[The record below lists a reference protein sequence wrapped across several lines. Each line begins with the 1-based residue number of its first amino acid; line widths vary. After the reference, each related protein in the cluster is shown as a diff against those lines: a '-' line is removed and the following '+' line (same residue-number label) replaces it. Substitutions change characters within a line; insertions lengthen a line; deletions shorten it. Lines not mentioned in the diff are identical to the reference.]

1 MSGFFFHSTQRLCK
15 SFDFH
20 TENTQLT
27 FNLGLNRGTAAA
39 AGLKI
44 IEVHGWR
51 SEGGENKRGK
61 TRLWN
66 DKITDAQML
75 GTYCSKSTETGAV
88 YISVFRRPLLVSSIM
103 H

>member
-1 MSGFFFHSTQRLCK
+1 MSVFFFFHSTQRLCK

-44 IEVHGWR
+44 TEVHRWR

-75 GTYCSKSTETGAV
+75 GTSCQLAVIVSVVQDRGEGVRGAV
-88 YISVFRRPLLVSSIM
+88 LQ
-103 H
+103 